1 MEKPMKALWVLGFA
15 LSWTAL
21 GAARVEWNAPL
32 GDCQPVDLALSPGGQ
47 TYVTCQQS
55 YGEAVLVNSYDQ
67 GGRLAISRAFPATQ
81 GKSWLPRDLLWHEG
95 ILYLGLSKQTPDGTN
110 SLLVALDP
118 TTLAPLWQREE
129 SNFVGNTLVPLPDA
143 GFWWLGVNDA
153 RDADILATRY
163 SKAGEAQA
171 SFRYDSGGDDG
182 LGFDRRSGASGPELS
197 LYIGGFSQ
205 LFRVAADGTLLW
217 KQDFPTTAIASS
229 ADGVVTATHMR
240 APLGKTARFAAD
252 GQELWQFD
260 QGGSALTL
268 AADRSIWLT
277 GTRVTDQT
285 AGWDLRVLQL
295 SEKGQ
300 LRTLDLYQG
309 PYQDRAVDIAT
320 DADGH
325 AYVLAS
331 SYVKTGWAGTAD
343 RYLILKYAANGQRL
357 WSHLYGVIGLPEA
370 LQVTANGDVFA
381 LGRDGTILLR
391 D

>member
-1 MEKPMKALWVLGFA
+1 MKALWVLGFA

-32 GDCQPVDLALSPGGQ
+32 GDCQPVDLALSPSGQ
-47 TYVTCQQS
+47 SYVTCQES
-55 YGEAVLVNSYDQ
+55 FGEAVLVNSYDQ
-67 GGRLAISRAFPATQ
+67 GGRLAISRAFPAGQ
-81 GKSWLPRDLLWHEG
+81 GESWLPRDLLWHEG
-95 ILYLGLSKQTPDGTN
+95 ILYLSLSIQAPDGTH
-110 SLLVALDP
+110 SRIVALDSL
-118 TTLAPLWQREE
+118 TLDPLWQKAE
-129 SNFVGNTLVPLPDA
+129 SHFVGMNLVALPDA
-143 GFWWLGVNDA
+143 GFWWLGMNDA
-153 RDADILATRY
+153 RDADILALRY
-163 SKAGEAQA
+163 SRSGEVAA

-182 LGFDRRSGASGPELS
+182 LGFDRRSGASGPEQS

-217 KQDFPTTAIASS
+217 KHDFPTTAIASA
-229 ADGVVTATHMR
+229 ADGTVTATHMR
-240 APLGKTARFAAD
+240 APLGATARFDAK
-252 GQELWQFD
+252 GQKLWQVD

-268 AADRSIWLT
+268 AADHSIWLT

-285 AGWDLRVLQL
+285 AGWDLRVLHLNEQ
-295 SEKGQ
+295 GQ
-300 LRTLDLYQG
+300 LQTLDLYQG

-343 RYLILKYAANGQRL
+343 RYLILKYDAQGQRL
-357 WSHLYGVIGLPEA
+357 WSHLYGVVGLPEA